1 RGGRAPRGLQRP
13 GALRGAAGAA
23 RGRARGPRAARTV
36 RRPCCGPRGL
46 RRRRRPGA
54 RRARA
59 EDDAAGRGARADA
72 EGLRAAAGSGGPG
85 APPVR
90 WAGGAGEAAGVGQ
103 RSGPAPQ
110 PRRRPVRRGA
120 RGAPQVPPLPGAR
133 PPVAATS
140 AEEQVVVTLEGDGPA
155 GLDRVLRDLRS
166 ELSELRAMPEVIE
179 LAALEVD
186 VAGPRAALAAALA
199 EREAQLGAALL
210 AAVAGRLGGLRSWV
224 AGVREELSG
233 QLDTLDAFGAHLCVL
248 SELNFAVLE
257 QQAGLR
263 ETFRLC
269 EVVSL
274 HGFQTEGTLQR
285 EAAVASREFEV
296 LKAFISEKYTGS
308 EQLQRSFAREL
319 SEGRAAMEERCAE
332 LRGEACDERMLRPP
346 PIAQEPQE
354 VVVRRMLRVTIVSAR
369 GFHAADGQRKSRSM
383 SQSREVLDLY
393 CACEIEGKPET
404 LFHTEVARETIY
416 PVWGHQGEW
425 IPYEPGDV
433 LRIRVLSK
441 DDGEDHEFGSADLAS
456 FEFEDAGFEGE
467 RELCGPEGRTE
478 AFLDLAVH
486 VDETPMEVHDR
497 DTSPAEARPIAGP
510 EDLADGLAAVER
522 LWSRCQ
528 DLRAAWVELN
538 ERAGRIGLHS
548 TPSPALDEL
557 EAAVSSRRALWEV
570 ALQCE
575 AHFARWT
582 GLPLHEIDVSAA
594 QRLTGDL
601 RQQAWRAQTA
611 LPPNPVQQHV
621 MGRLRT
627 LEANLPIVGVLC
639 NPHMEQHHW
648 SSVAE
653 LLRLDPDLDRAALS
667 LGDVVLLGLA
677 RHGRDVE
684 ALSAD
689 ALKNRRLTVGES
701 AGFDCTPAFRSKL
714 WKLRADSDPGQS
726 ANWFERDMWIP
737 QDGSLVYLSVK
748 EERELIY
755 YTPGDLASASIV
767 ELDGTDSCKPWGFRV
782 VLPAKD
788 GVEFAPSTFAAESR
802 DLRAQWVERLR
813 RS

>member
-199 EREAQLGAALL
+199 
-210 AAVAGRLGGLRSWV
+210 
-224 AGVREELSG
+224 
-233 QLDTLDAFGAHLCVL
+233 
-248 SELNFAVLE
+248 
-257 QQAGLR
+257 
-263 ETFRLC
+263 
-269 EVVSL
+269 
-274 HGFQTEGTLQR
+274 
-285 EAAVASREFEV
+285 
-296 LKAFISEKYTGS
+296 
-308 EQLQRSFAREL
+308 
-319 SEGRAAMEERCAE
+319 ERCAE